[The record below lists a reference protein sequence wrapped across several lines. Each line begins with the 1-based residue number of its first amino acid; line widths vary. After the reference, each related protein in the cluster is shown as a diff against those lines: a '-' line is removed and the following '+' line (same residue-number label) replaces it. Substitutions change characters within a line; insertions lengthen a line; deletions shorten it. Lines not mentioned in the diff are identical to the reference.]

1 MKRAGT
7 SASSAPPRPIAV
19 AYPDE
24 TVRDAVVKLLRLD
37 IGRLPV
43 VSRDDPRALVGYLGR
58 AHVMSARLRW
68 YRSEHTKEGGWGAL
82 RARNERAGVAET
94 S

>member
-1 MKRAGT
+1 M
-7 SASSAPPRPIAV
+7 
-19 AYPDE
+19 
-24 TVRDAVVKLLRLD
+24 RDAVVKLLRLD
-37 IGRLPV
+37 SGRLPV
-43 VSRDDPRALVGYLGR
+43 VSRDDPRTLVGYLGR

-82 RARNERAGVAET
+82 RARGERAGVAET